1 MSLFIEKCI
10 RGGIS
15 YITQR
20 YSNTKIKYV
29 KSTKINFLD
38 FIVYE
43 DANNLHG
50 WPMSQH
56 IHIQDISKRCV
67 LELDLE

>member
-29 KSTKINFLD
+29 KSIKINFLD
-38 FIVYE
+38 SIVYE
-43 DANNLHG
+43 DPNNLHG
-50 WPMSQH
+50 WPMPQH
-56 IHIQDISKRCV
+56 ILFGGLSHQKV
-67 LELDLE
+67 